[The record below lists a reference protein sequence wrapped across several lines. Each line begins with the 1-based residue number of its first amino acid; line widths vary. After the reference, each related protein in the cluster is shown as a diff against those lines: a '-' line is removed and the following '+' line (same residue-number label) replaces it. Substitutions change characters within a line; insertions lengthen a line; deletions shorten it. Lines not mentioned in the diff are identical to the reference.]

1 MAEGE
6 DNEKFIHHPRGQ
18 WSKKAFE
25 VLHHPAYYI
34 THLIVTIL
42 LMLLALSENH
52 PLPRDRQISGE
63 AQLAIRLVCYITLSC
78 VLTVN
83 PLSTHDKQVSAVL
96 EFILLV
102 FIAVYM
108 TLKFIWFGP
117 RKFVTSKRAMLS
129 VSLLTVK

>member
-1 MAEGE
+1 
-6 DNEKFIHHPRGQ
+6 
-18 WSKKAFE
+18 
-25 VLHHPAYYI
+25 
-34 THLIVTIL
+34 
-42 LMLLALSENH
+42 MLRYVELRA
-52 PLPRDRQISGE
+52 
-63 AQLAIRLVCYITLSC
+63 
-78 VLTVN
+78 LTVN